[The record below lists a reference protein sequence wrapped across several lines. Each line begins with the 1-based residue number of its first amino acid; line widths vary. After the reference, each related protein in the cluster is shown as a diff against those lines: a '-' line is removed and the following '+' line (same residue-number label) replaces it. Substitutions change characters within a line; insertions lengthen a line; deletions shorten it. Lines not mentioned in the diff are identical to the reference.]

1 MRDAKKVRKRLW
13 EGGTK
18 TPGGGGGGSGRHR
31 APLEVIVALWGN
43 AAQWHWAT
51 LTYSALKKC
60 TTHIGS
66 SPRQLEWIFGA
77 VALAGGEPLVLVY
90 SASILPLVHEQ
101 TDLREC
107 PKRSPSV
114 I

>member
-1 MRDAKKVRKRLW
+1 MG
-13 EGGTK
+13 GGTK

-51 LTYSALKKC
+51 LTYSAC

-66 SPRQLEWIFGA
+66 SPF
-77 VALAGGEPLVLVY
+77 LVLLHEMAWMLEYVY
-90 SASILPLVHEQ
+90 KQQAAISAAAISAFSIWVLIAKKKKKEGRCEFLE
-101 TDLREC
+101 
-107 PKRSPSV
+107 SG
-114 I
+114 